1 LVTPP
6 YGALRV
12 LRHPTP
18 PGSYLGVCR
27 HPARIQRPI
36 AGVVLMS
43 GYFIARY

>member
-1 LVTPP
+1 LVTPL

-18 PGSYLGVCR
+18 PASYLGVCR
-27 HPARIQRPI
+27 HTARIQRPI

-43 GYFIARY
+43 G